1 MLKLQFELEKKYN
14 KNQQIPKL
22 TKEFEES
29 GLIQKPEED
38 EDMRGYNLCIRL
50 LVHMAIQKRI
60 MLSAAIG
67 MLSDDLEESVAVIE
81 DMVAQGMVK
90 YEKGYLIVVF
100 EVDAETQKEMDMYM
114 YPPPLVIE
122 PEEIKNNRD
131 TGYYTIKGSVMQK
144 KSHTNDDV
152 CIDVLNILNS
162 FRYRIDKEVLN
173 DSSQYKSLS
182 KRKEGESDEDYKKR
196 FKQWQKFDQSTRH
209 LIEEQFMDIPFWLT
223 HGYDKRGRIYCR
235 GYHLNY
241 QSDEWR
247 KAIVQFP
254 LENVE

>member
-1 MLKLQFELEKKYN
+1 MYKLQLELEKKYN

-22 TKEFEES
+22 TKEFEDS
-29 GLIQKPEED
+29 GLIQKPEEG
-38 EDMRGYNLCIRL
+38 EDFRGYNLCIRL
-50 LVHMAIQKRI
+50 LVHLAIQKRI
-60 MLSAAIG
+60 KLSAAIG
-67 MLSDDLEESVAVIE
+67 MLSDDLEESAFIVQL
-81 DMVAQGMVK
+81 MVEQGMAK
-90 YEKGYLIVVF
+90 YESDHLIVIF
-100 EVDAETQKEMDMYM
+100 DVDSETQREMDMYM

-131 TGYYTIKGSVMQK
+131 TGYYTVTGSVMQK
-144 KSHTNDDV
+144 KSHTKDDV
-152 CIDVLNILNS
+152 CIDVLNILNG
-162 FRYRIDKEVLN
+162 FRYRVDKEILK

-182 KRKEGESDEDYKKR
+182 SKKDGETDEDYKKR

-209 LIEEQFMDIPFWLT
+209 LIEEQFLDKPFWLT

-247 KAIVQFP
+247 KAIVHFP
-254 LENVE
+254 LEHVE